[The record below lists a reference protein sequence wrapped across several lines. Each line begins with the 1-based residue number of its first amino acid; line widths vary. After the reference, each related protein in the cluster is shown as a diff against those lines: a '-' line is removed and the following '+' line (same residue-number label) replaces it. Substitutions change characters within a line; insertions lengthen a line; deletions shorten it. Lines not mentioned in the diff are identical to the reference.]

1 MITFSHIYLLCRALE
16 AEPELEPDKEPESD
30 VELVFED
37 EPELEVGLFIILITG
52 LNI

>member
-1 MITFSHIYLLCRALE
+1 MLCPALE
-16 AEPELEPDKEPESD
+16 AEPELEPDKEPEPD

-37 EPELEVGLFIILITG
+37 EPDLELGLFIILIIG